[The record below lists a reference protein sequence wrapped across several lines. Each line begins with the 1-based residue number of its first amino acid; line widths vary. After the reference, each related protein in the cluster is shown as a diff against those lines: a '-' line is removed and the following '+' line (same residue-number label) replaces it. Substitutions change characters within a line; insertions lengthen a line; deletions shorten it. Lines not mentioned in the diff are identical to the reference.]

1 MLCTPEM
8 LNEMLSEHLSQAER
22 LWLFLDY
29 DGTLA
34 DFAPTPEHVNPDPEI
49 IDLLTRLARH
59 PRIRM
64 AVISGRRLS
73 HVETLAPVPGILLA
87 GTYGIELQTPE
98 GERIDRVEYEA
109 IRPALDGLKPR
120 WLRLIA
126 GREGFFLE
134 DKGWALALHARFAND
149 VETETVLT
157 AARRMATQV
166 TPSELFR
173 VLSGHKF
180 LEVCPRLA
188 HKGQTVGYLLDRYA
202 WPGALPLYLGDDDK
216 DEEAFSVIK
225 ARGGIAILVAAGR
238 RKTDAD
244 YRLASPQAVRH
255 WLETLLTRL
264 GQQATCAKWSRQAQ
278 TNGRSLA
285 RRQLMASP

>member
-34 DFAPTPEHVNPDPEI
+34 DFAPTPEHVNPAPEI
-49 IDLLTRLARH
+49 IGLLTMLARH

-64 AVISGRRLS
+64 AVISGRRLD
-73 HVETLAPVPGILLA
+73 HVQALAPVPGILLA

-134 DKGWALALHARFAND
+134 DKGWALALHARFAD
-149 VETETVLT
+149 DAEAEEVLDT
-157 AARRMATQV
+157 AYRMATEVASSRQ
-166 TPSELFR
+166 LFR
-173 VLSGHKF
+173 LLGGHKF
-180 LEVCPRLA
+180 LEVGPMLA
-188 HKGQTVGYLLDRYA
+188 HKGQTVDYLLNRYG

-216 DEEAFSVIK
+216 DEDAFGVIK
-225 ARGGIAILVAAGR
+225 ARGGIAILVAAEPR
-238 RKTDAD
+238 NTRAD
-244 YRLASPQAVRH
+244 CRLESPQAVRH
-255 WLETLLTRL
+255 WLEMLLACL
-264 GQQATCAKWSRQAQ
+264 GQQATCAKWSR
-278 TNGRSLA
+278 
-285 RRQLMASP
+285 

>member
-1 MLCTPEM
+1 MSCIPEQIA
-8 LNEMLSEHLSQAER
+8 ERFAQAER

-34 DFAPTPEHVNPDPEI
+34 DFAPTPEHVNPAPEI

-59 PRIRM
+59 PCIRI
-64 AVISGRRLS
+64 AVISGRRLD
-73 HVETLAPVPGILLA
+73 HVRALVPVPGILLA
-87 GTYGIELQTPE
+87 GTYGVELQMPE
-98 GERIDRVEYEA
+98 GERMSRVEYDA
-109 IRPALDGLKPR
+109 IRPALDILKPR
-120 WLRLIA
+120 WAHLIA

-149 VETETVLT
+149 VETETVLPT
-157 AARRMATQV
+157 ARCMATEV

-188 HKGQTVGYLLDRYA
+188 HKGRTVDYLLDRYP

-216 DEEAFSVIK
+216 DEEAFGVIK
-225 ARGGIAILVAAGR
+225 ARGGITILVAAEPR
-238 RKTDAD
+238 NTKAD
-244 YRLASPQAVRH
+244 CRLESPQAARQ

-264 GQQATCAKWSRQAQ
+264 GEQAPCA
-278 TNGRSLA
+278 N
-285 RRQLMASP
+285 